1 MIYYFGFAA
10 DPITKAHIG
19 IIKSVIKH
27 LSANDK
33 FYVAVTDNDE
43 KNFNTSFED
52 RQHVVQQTLESVFG
66 KNSPEVIRQN
76 TRTYPFLKEIFLGKD
91 NEVVVIL
98 GEDEWNDLLDGKWN
112 ASNFMLKTYSFMVAR
127 RNNVGK
133 LRDIDKYN
141 VKIMKID
148 ESDGISATEVR
159 RIFYRNPMTLYTDV
173 KQHIMKKTFEI
184 IKDNKLYRQNGNS
197 YDAEQA
203 AFIEKYKIDKKKNGW
218 AEPSVTVDI
227 VAYNGNKILLIRR
240 GNFPYK
246 WFHCLP
252 GGFFDLTDSDLN
264 HTAAREF
271 EEETTIKI
279 DPEKFQQI
287 KTYSHIFDPRLRII
301 DVAFAVRVNAK
312 DMKKALGSD
321 DAIEANWFDLDD
333 LPPLGFHHSQI
344 IDDWKEKFRI

>member
-10 DPITKAHIG
+10 DPITKAHIS

-27 LSANDK
+27 LSVDDK
-33 FYVAVTDNDE
+33 FYVAITDNDE

-52 RQHVVQQTLESVFG
+52 RQLVVRQTLKSVFD
-66 KNSPEVIRQN
+66 KNCPEVIRQN
-76 TRTYPFLKEIFLGKD
+76 TRTYPFLKETFAGNDD
-91 NEVVVIL
+91 NITVII

-112 ASNFMLKTYSFMVAR
+112 ASNYMLKTYKFIVAR
-127 RNNVGK
+127 RDGCGK
-133 LRDIDKYN
+133 LRDIDKYHVKTIN
-141 VKIMKID
+141 V
-148 ESDGISATEVR
+148 ENSDRVSATEVR
-159 RIFYRNPMTLYTDV
+159 HIFFRNPMTIYTDV
-173 KQHIMKKTFEI
+173 KHHILKKTFEI
-184 IKDNKLYRQNGNS
+184 IKENKFYKQNGNS
-197 YDAEQA
+197 YDDEQA
-203 AFIEKYKIDKKKNGW
+203 EFIKKYQIDKKKNNW

-227 VAYNGNKILLIRR
+227 VAYNGNKVLLIRR

-252 GGFFDLTDSDLN
+252 GGFFDLSDADLC

-279 DPEKFQQI
+279 ETEKFQQI
-287 KTYSHIFDPRLRII
+287 KAYSHVFDPRLRII

-321 DAIEANWFDLDD
+321 DAIDANWFDLDD
-333 LPPLGFHHSQI
+333 LPPMGFHHRQI